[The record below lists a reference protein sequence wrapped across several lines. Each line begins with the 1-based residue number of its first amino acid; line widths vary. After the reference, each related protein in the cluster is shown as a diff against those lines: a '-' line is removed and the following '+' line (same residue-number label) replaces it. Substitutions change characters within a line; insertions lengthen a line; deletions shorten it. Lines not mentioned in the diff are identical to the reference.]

1 MAAFRSPGPARLVAR
16 ARPAVTLTS
25 VALAAALCCAPA
37 AARAAGARPQAPN
50 TLATN
55 LSLSDIVAG
64 NGGFVIN
71 GSPLGVGAG
80 SSVARAGDV
89 NGDGLDDLIIGVP
102 SQGAGDY
109 GTRVGASYVVF
120 GRPGTQPFDLA
131 SIDAGNGG
139 GFVIH
144 GEGVNLGSGRTVAGA
159 GDVNG
164 DGLADLLVGVAAHWN
179 SPNHADRSYVVFGKA
194 DTTPVELAAVAAG
207 SGGFAIHADGAN
219 EASGFNVGTAGDFDG
234 DGLADVAVGVRYE
247 RFDDHSLGRS
257 YVVFGKK
264 GTAAV
269 ELSAVAQGHGGVMIN
284 GELPNHPG
292 SVISGAGDV
301 NADGLADLV
310 IGVPTIN
317 GGAGRSYV
325 VFGRPGTAPIELAA
339 VAAGDRG
346 FKLDGWDGY
355 DGSGT
360 CVAAAGDMNGDGLAD
375 VLVSAPGNYWKYGRW
390 ARGFTYVIF
399 GRTTTEPVLLRDVEL
414 GLSNGFVISGEGIR
428 YDYSGASVAHA
439 GDINGDGLADVII
452 GAPGADSYPP
462 DAGYYGGRAYVVY
475 GKTDTNPVALAN
487 VTAGAI
493 RGLTIFSE
501 GHYGEMGTG
510 VAGAGD
516 VNGDGLVDLIVSAPW
531 RDLPGANGAGRSYV
545 IFGATGGVFSP
556 TAFDQVGGPGDDT
569 LTGSEATETLAG
581 GAGHDVL
588 IGHGR
593 ADVLYGGP
601 GDDRLVVNASNIRAL
616 RAPYQD
622 GGNRRH
628 LARLDGGA
636 GFDSLVLAGADTA
649 LNLRGI
655 FNQDAGLT
663 GSGSRI
669 ESIERI
675 DLTGT
680 GNNQLRL
687 GVADVQDMTGMN
699 LINAG
704 NQAAR
709 GWVNGSYQFPAIVR
723 RHQLVVDGD
732 TGDLL
737 ANALDDW
744 KNMGTVFRAGQTY
757 TVWNSLEGRAQLLL
771 NDQVGRVETSPAR
784 RR

>member
-1 MAAFRSPGPARLVAR
+1 MGTFRSSSPFRSSAR
-16 ARPAVTLTS
+16 ARPGAALTM

-37 AARAAGARPQAPN
+37 AAGVAAARPHAPN
-50 TLATN
+50 TLAVN
-55 LSLSDIVAG
+55 ISLSDIVAG

-71 GSPLGVGAG
+71 GSSLGLGAG
-80 SSVARAGDV
+80 SSVSGAGDV
-89 NGDGLDDLIIGVP
+89 NGDGLADVIVGVP
-102 SQGAGDY
+102 GQGSGDY
-109 GTRVGASYVVF
+109 GNRVGASYVVF
-120 GRPGTQPFDLA
+120 GRPGTEPVDLA

-144 GEGVNLGSGRTVAGA
+144 GEGVNLGSGKTVAGA

-179 SPNHADRSYVVFGKA
+179 SPSPADRSYVVFGKA
-194 DTTPVELAAVAAG
+194 DTAPVELSAVAAG

-219 EASGFNVGTAGDFDG
+219 VASGFNVGAAGDFDG

-257 YVVFGKK
+257 YVVFGKRD
-264 GTAAV
+264 TTAV
-269 ELSAVAQGHGGVMIN
+269 ELSAVAQGHGGVVIN
-284 GELPNHPG
+284 GELPDYPG

-310 IGVPTIN
+310 IGVPTMN
-317 GGAGRSYV
+317 RGAGRSYV

-346 FKLDGWDGY
+346 FKLDGWDEY

-414 GLSNGFVISGEGIR
+414 GLANGFVISGEGIR
-428 YDYSGASVAHA
+428 YDYSGASVANA

-462 DAGYYGGRAYVVY
+462 EAGYYGGRAYVVY
-475 GKTDTNPVALAN
+475 GKTDTSAVSLSN
-487 VTAGAI
+487 VTAGAT

-501 GHYGEMGTG
+501 GHYGEMGTS
-510 VAGAGD
+510 VSSAGD
-516 VNGDGLVDLIVSAPW
+516 VNGDGLIDLIVGAPW
-531 RDLPGANGAGRSYV
+531 RELPGAGLAGRSYV
-545 IFGATGGVFSP
+545 IFGATGGAFSP

-569 LTGSEATETLAG
+569 LVGRRGPDTLAG
-581 GAGHDVL
+581 RAGNDVL
-588 IGHGR
+588 SGQGG

-601 GDDRLVVNASNIRAL
+601 GDDTLVLDASNIRSL
-616 RAPYQD
+616 RAAYGSSGNKRQLARID
-622 GGNRRH
+622 GGT
-628 LARLDGGA
+628 
-636 GFDSLVLAGADTA
+636 GFDTLALAGAGMT

-655 FNQDAGLT
+655 FDQDAGLP
-663 GSGSRI
+663 GSASRI

-687 GVADVQDMTGMN
+687 AVADVQDMTGMN

-709 GWVNGSYQFPAIVR
+709 GWVNGSYRFPATVR
-723 RHQLVVDGD
+723 RHQLVIDGD
-732 TGDLL
+732 AGDLL
-737 ANALDDW
+737 VNALGDW
-744 KNMGTVFRAGQTY
+744 KNMGTVFRAGQAY
-757 TVWNSLEGRAQLLL
+757 AVWNSRDGRAQLLL
-771 NDQVGRVETSPAR
+771 SDLVGRVEGPR
-784 RR
+784 